1 MINKKQNILV
11 DPLLTFL
18 MAGSFPS
25 KRAMAAALGVNYR
38 TLLNVCAGK
47 ASAKV
52 QEKIVLAA
60 IRYCIQHGIPI
71 EQAIRV

>member
-1 MINKKQNILV
+1 MNELLLQMTNY
-11 DPLLTFL
+11 LLTNPFL
-18 MAGSFPS
+18 S
-25 KRAMAAALGVNYR
+25 KRMMGDALGVNYR

-52 QEKIVLAA
+52 QKKIVLAA